1 MLKLLVGTEEFQ
13 VESIDA
19 LEAKTRLSELLERTE
34 QGEAFQITKH
44 GRPVARLMPPDSAR
58 DRKASA
64 AAVQRLKAMSG
75 FGGKMSRE
83 ELKSMIHEGQRI

>member
-1 MLKLLVGTEEFQ
+1 METIGAF
-13 VESIDA
+13 
-19 LEAKTRLSELLERTE
+19 EAKTRLSELLERTE

-44 GRPVARLMPPDSAR
+44 GRPVGRLMPPEGAR

-64 AAVQRLKAMSG
+64 AAVARLKAMSG

-83 ELKSMIHEGQRI
+83 ELKSMIHEGHRL